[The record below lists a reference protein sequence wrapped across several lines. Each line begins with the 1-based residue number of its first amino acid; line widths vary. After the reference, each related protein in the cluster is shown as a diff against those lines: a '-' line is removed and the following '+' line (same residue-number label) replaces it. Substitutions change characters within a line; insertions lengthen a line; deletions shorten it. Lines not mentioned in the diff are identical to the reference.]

1 MSMYMHMYINMPLI
15 VYKPCSYIYIYI
27 YTCIH
32 LMYKHI
38 PTYIETLFKD
48 SLSLYTYIYISI
60 IIYVHSIICM
70 CIILHSTFIT
80 LYLLLVLLLYKYMHM
95 HITPLGY
102 NVDM

>member
-1 MSMYMHMYINMPLI
+1 MYMHMYINMPLI

-48 SLSLYTYIYISI
+48 SLSLYIYI
-60 IIYVHSIICM
+60 
-70 CIILHSTFIT
+70 
-80 LYLLLVLLLYKYMHM
+80 YLLLYMY
-95 HITPLGY
+95 IA
-102 NVDM
+102 